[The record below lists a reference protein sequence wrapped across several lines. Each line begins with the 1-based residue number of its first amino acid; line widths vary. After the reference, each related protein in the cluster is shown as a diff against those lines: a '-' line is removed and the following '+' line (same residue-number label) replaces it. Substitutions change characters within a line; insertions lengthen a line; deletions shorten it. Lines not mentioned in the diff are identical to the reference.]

1 VSADELPINTPNL
14 APPSALQMARDWAT
28 RTHEIAAYWQERT
41 RTAPQRGDSPGM
53 TRLEQQIAGAGS
65 QQFQAAQM
73 ASFMALVSI
82 AEDAHRIANALEAAR
97 FRP

>member
-1 VSADELPINTPNL
+1 VTAATPPLPGMS
-14 APPSALQMARDWAT
+14 APPLTALEMARDWAK
-28 RTHEIAAYWQERT
+28 RAYDIAAHYQQRER
-41 RTAPQRGDSPGM
+41 DDPGFG
-53 TRLEQQIAGAGS
+53 RLEATIHGAGN

-82 AEDAHRIANALEAAR
+82 AEDTHRIADAMEAAR